1 MSQLIRHIAG
11 IPTASEQRCVRC
23 CKVIR
28 RYHNYMNKSI
38 TWWWR
43 FPLWPGL
50 LVVMLDRYD
59 AKPQYDTPAAVDCT
73 PVDLCARVP
82 IEAPIPLYDETCL

>member
-11 IPTASEQRCVRC
+11 IPTATKQRCVRC

-28 RYHNYMNKSI
+28 R
-38 TWWWR
+38 TTVGT
-43 FPLWPGL
+43 FPLWPGF

>member
-1 MSQLIRHIAG
+1 MSQLIQHIAG
-11 IPTASEQRCVRC
+11 IPTATEQRCVRC

-28 RYHNYMNKSI
+28 RYHNYTNKP
-38 TWWWR
+38 TTVGT

-59 AKPQYDTPAAVDCT
+59 AKPQYATPAAVDCT
-73 PVDLCARVP
+73 PVDLCAR
-82 IEAPIPLYDETCL
+82 ETSGGPLGGSR

>member
-11 IPTASEQRCVRC
+11 IPTATEQRCVRC

-28 RYHNYMNKSI
+28 RYHNYMNKP
-38 TWWWR
+38 TTVGT

-82 IEAPIPLYDETCL
+82 IEGELYT